1 MRRSR
6 KNPTHVLG
14 VVGSPRR
21 GGNTEILVDE
31 VLAGAREAG
40 AVTEK
45 AILNEMDVNPCQAC
59 DECYR
64 TGRCVQEDDMLS
76 MIEHMKDSEIWVL
89 GTPVYWWGPTA
100 QFKAFIDR
108 WYGLNRGM
116 FRGKRVILAIPL
128 GGGSDGYARHTTGML
143 MDILDYLGAEHYE
156 SLVSTGSHS
165 RGSIRGRTGL
175 MNRARETGREAVT
188 SLR

>member
-1 MRRSR
+1 MTEEEKVR
-6 KNPTHVLG
+6 VMG

-40 AVTEK
+40 AISKK

-59 DECYR
+59 NECHR

-76 MIEHMKDSEIWVL
+76 LIEHMKESEVRVL
-89 GTPVYWWGPTA
+89 GTSVYWWGPTA

-108 WYGLNRGM
+108 WYGLNREM

-128 GGGSDGYARHTTGML
+128 GGGSDSYAKHTTGML
-143 MDILDYLGAEHYE
+143 TDILDYLGAERYE
-156 SLVSTGSHS
+156 SLIATGSHGP
-165 RGSIRGRTGL
+165 GSIRGRTVF
-175 MNRARETGREAVT
+175 MNRARETGREAVI